1 MKIRELNECE
11 NCGKPK
17 AKHVGYDWNCPVLPE
32 EKLMDFLASAAT
44 TIFVPI
50 RVVEC
55 KELAGK
61 LREWVNYLYARC
73 EAEHHQFVLPDE
85 IAERKA
91 CWIYQTALQI
101 DTLVAECEGKEGI
114 KGDERT

>member
-55 KELAGK
+55 KGVLDIPNSVTNRYSCRGVR
-61 LREWVNYLYARC
+61 RERGN
-73 EAEHHQFVLPDE
+73 
-85 IAERKA
+85 
-91 CWIYQTALQI
+91 
-101 DTLVAECEGKEGI
+101 
-114 KGDERT
+114 